1 MSDDWQQAFEVAER
15 TALEAGRLVM
25 EGFRASGRVS
35 RKGKFDL
42 VTEFD
47 FASEE
52 LIRDRIGT
60 AFPSHRIVGE
70 EGEASGEGAFVWYVD
85 PIDGTVNFAHGHPYF
100 CVSVALFHEAEGLVG
115 IVHAPALGI
124 TWKAARG
131 IGAFRNDET
140 CHVSSRSSL
149 DEALCTTGFPGNIA
163 ATSDTNEAEIG
174 AFARE
179 TRGIRRCGSAALDL
193 AMVGD
198 GTYDIYWERALKP
211 WDVGGGMVIV
221 AESGGTLTM
230 YDGSVADPRVGE
242 LVVTNGHLH
251 SAALELIA
259 AARRRAFG

>member
-1 MSDDWQQAFEVAER
+1 MGDDWQHALEVAER
-15 TALEAGRLVM
+15 AALEAGDLIM
-25 EGFRASGRVS
+25 GGFRASGSVS

-47 FASEE
+47 LASER
-52 LIRDRIGT
+52 LIRERIGT
-60 AFPSHRIVGE
+60 AFPNHRIVGE

-100 CVSVALFHEAEGLVG
+100 SVSVALFREAEGFVG

-131 IGAFRNDET
+131 IGAFRNDAP
-140 CHVSSRSSL
+140 CRVSLRSSL

-179 TRGIRRCGSAALDL
+179 TRGMHPEALD
-193 AMVGD
+193 
-198 GTYDIYWERALKP
+198 
-211 WDVGGGMVIV
+211 
-221 AESGGTLTM
+221 
-230 YDGSVADPRVGE
+230 
-242 LVVTNGHLH
+242 
-251 SAALELIA
+251 LIA